1 MDFWERLSGLD
12 RRWIFVFVAFAVLL
26 PMLLNLQCPQVTS
39 PIVEGI
45 YDKIEAIPP
54 GAVVVLS
61 FDYGPS
67 TVPEI
72 QPMVNAVLRH
82 CLERRHKILFL
93 ALWATGQNILTATI
107 DSLIS
112 KEYPDI
118 QYGIDYANFGYKAG
132 NQGVINVVLT
142 DFYKMFP
149 TDVEGVPAREFPMM
163 QGFRNFKNASLVV
176 SFGGGFPGI
185 KEWVQFA
192 GDLGDIPIAG
202 GCTAVAAPLL
212 YPYYPQQMV
221 GLMGG
226 IKGAAEYEAI
236 LAKNYPKFR
245 DTEKFPMLGHEMMG
259 PQTVAHI
266 VIMLFIVIG
275 NASYFVL
282 RRRADKGRA

>member
-1 MDFWERLSGLD
+1 MSFWERVSALD
-12 RRWIFVFVAFAVLL
+12 RRWIFIFVGLAVLV
-26 PMLLNLQCPQVTS
+26 PMLFNLQCAQVAS
-39 PIVEGI
+39 PIVRGI
-45 YDKIEAIPP
+45 YDKIESIPP
-54 GAVVVLS
+54 GSRVVMS

-72 QPMVNAVLRH
+72 QPMVDAVIRH
-82 CLERRHKILFL
+82 CLERDLKIVFL
-93 ALWATGQNILTATI
+93 ALWATGQNILTTTI
-107 DSLIS
+107 DTMVAR
-112 KEYPDI
+112 EYP
-118 QYGIDYANFGYKAG
+118 QLEYGVHYANFGYKAG
-132 NQGVINVVLT
+132 NQGVINVVLS

-149 TDVEGVPAREFPMM
+149 TDVEGAPSRDFPLMK
-163 QGFRNFKNASLVV
+163 GLRSFKDVELII

-192 GDLGDIPIAG
+192 GDVGDIAIAG

-226 IKGAAEYEAI
+226 IKGAAEYEA
-236 LAKNYPKFR
+236 LLSEHFEKFR
-245 DTEKFPMLGHEMMG
+245 DTEKFPQRGHEMMG

-275 NASYFVL
+275 NMAYFMT
-282 RRRADKGRA
+282 RRQTGGAA

>member
-1 MDFWERLSGLD
+1 MSFWARVASLD
-12 RRWIFVFVAFAVLL
+12 RRWIFVLVAFAVLL
-26 PMLLNLQCPQVTS
+26 PMLANLQCRQLAS
-39 PIVEGI
+39 PIVRGI
-45 YDKIEAIPP
+45 YDQIEEIPT
-54 GAVVVLS
+54 GSRVALS

-72 QPMVNAVLRH
+72 QPMANAIIRH
-82 CLERRHKILFL
+82 CFERDLKIVFL

-107 DSLIS
+107 DSLVA
-112 KEYPDI
+112 KEYPDKH
-118 QYGIDYANFGYKAG
+118 YGIDFVNFGYKAG
-132 NQGVINVVLT
+132 NQGVINVVVT

-149 TDVEGVPAREFPMM
+149 TDVAGATSREFPLMEGLKSF
-163 QGFRNFKNASLVV
+163 QDVALIV

-192 GDLGDIPIAG
+192 GDLADIPIAG

-226 IKGAAEYEAI
+226 IKGAAEYEA
-236 LAKNYPKFR
+236 LLYEHYPKFR
-245 DTEKFPMLGHEMMG
+245 DTETFPMRGHEMMG

-275 NASYFVL
+275 NIAYFVT
-282 RRRADKGRA
+282 RGRHAGGPA